1 MIKKSA
7 LIVLSFTIMLVF
19 LFPII
24 SKGQYVIAQTNP
36 SNLTKVLVEDAVQA
50 LKSNDTDKALIRLNL
65 AHQQLAELGN
75 SNNSKLLIDNAIG
88 ALRNADTANALVELE
103 LALARNT
110 LTDDTPEELKAEL
123 LSFQSPEW
131 TKAFQWISENTSK
144 DAIIASWWDYGYYIK
159 TLGNHTSL
167 TDNGTITQDPTR
179 IATIAKMF
187 IDQRD
192 NGIKIAQDLKANY
205 ILIYLVAQR
214 FSGVNGTSFYTLGA
228 GGDESKKQW
237 IMRIGGFDESNYLQ
251 QDGFTPTS
259 HFWNGTLFG
268 SLIPFTPKAY
278 GFLQNRQITNLQ
290 PTYSP
295 GSIALYVKDIK
306 YPVGSN
312 PGNQPLS
319 LAYSSPIFA
328 STEPGLVSL
337 VLIYKVN
344 ASYVPKVTSNPLS
357 LQSK

>member
-1 MIKKSA
+1 
-7 LIVLSFTIMLVF
+7 
-19 LFPII
+19 
-24 SKGQYVIAQTNP
+24 
-36 SNLTKVLVEDAVQA
+36 VEDAVQA
-50 LKSNDTDKALIRLNL
+50 LKSNDTDKALTRLNL
-65 AHQQLAELGN
+65 ADQQLAELGN
-75 SNNSKLLIDNAIG
+75 SSTSKLLIDNAIG
-88 ALRNADTANALVELE
+88 ALRNADKDNALELE
-103 LALARNT
+103 LALSRNT
-110 LTDDTPEELKAEL
+110 LTNATPEEVKAEL
-123 LSFQSPEW
+123 LSFQTPEW

-144 DAIIASWWDYGYYIK
+144 DAIFASWWDYGYYIK
-159 TLGNHTSL
+159 TIGNHTTL
-167 TDNGTITQDPTR
+167 IDNGTTTQNPTR

-187 IDQRD
+187 IEQKD

-237 IMRIGGFDESNYLQ
+237 FMRIGGFDESNYLQ

-259 HFWNGTLFG
+259 HFWNGTLLG
-268 SLIPFTPKAY
+268 SLIPFTPKTY
-278 GFLQNRQITNLQ
+278 GFLQNKQITNLQ
-290 PTYSP
+290 PAYSA

-312 PGNQPLS
+312 PGKQPLS

-328 STEPGLVSL
+328 STEPGLVSV

-344 ASYVPKVTSNPLS
+344 HNYIPKVTSNSLL

>member
-7 LIVLSFTIMLVF
+7 LIVLSFTLTLVF
-19 LFPII
+19 LFSITC
-24 SKGQYVIAQTNP
+24 KGQYVIAQTNP

-88 ALRNADTANALVELE
+88 ALRNADKANAIVELE

-110 LTDDTPEELKAEL
+110 LTNDTPEELKAEL
-123 LSFQSPEW
+123 LSFQTPEW

-144 DAIIASWWDYGYYIK
+144 DAIIASWWNYGYYIK
-159 TLGNHTSL
+159 SLGNHTSL
-167 TDNGTITQDPTR
+167 IDNGTITQDPTR

-192 NGIKIAQDLKANY
+192 DGIKIAQDLKANY

-306 YPVGSN
+306 YPVGNN

-319 LAYSSPIFA
+319 LAYSTPIFA

-344 ASYVPKVTSNPLS
+344 PSYIPKVTSNPLS
-357 LQSK
+357 LQTK